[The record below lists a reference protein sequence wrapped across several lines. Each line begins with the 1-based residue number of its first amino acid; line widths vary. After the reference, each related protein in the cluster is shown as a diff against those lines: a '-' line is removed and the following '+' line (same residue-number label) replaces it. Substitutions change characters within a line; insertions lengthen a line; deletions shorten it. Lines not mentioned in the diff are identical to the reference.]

1 MSDVFFL
8 KEVDNSRTFGLGHFC
23 IPGTGKIG
31 GLRNRW
37 MGFAPNMG
45 AENSLTTSTTLPPG
59 WASRPKQAWL
69 KGPQRDTWLSLPVNL
84 GAEEVHTSF
93 YQRPQIYD
101 QISGQQPAPYLLA
114 QLSTAALGGG
124 RVWAQEEFCHQV
136 H

>member
-1 MSDVFFL
+1 MVLKTIDVG
-8 KEVDNSRTFGLGHFC
+8 DSRTFGLGHFC

-59 WASRPKQAWL
+59 WARPKQAWL
-69 KGPQRDTWLSLPVNL
+69 KGPQRDTWLGLPVNL
-84 GAEEVHTSF
+84 AAEEVHTSF
-93 YQRPQIYD
+93 YQRPPIYD

-124 RVWAQEEFCHQV
+124 RVWAQEEFCHHV